1 MRIAPALPALACVLA
16 LASVPVLTGCGL
28 GAGSTP
34 GAVRLIVTR
43 DFGEHVLHL
52 AAHPRISGQETVMS
66 LLLRNYSVNTRY
78 GGGFVQGIAGLGGGE
93 AHGRPVDWF
102 YYVNG
107 VEAPKGAAA
116 TDVHPGDHIWWDLH
130 DWSQTQDI
138 PAVVG
143 SYPEPFL
150 HGIGGKRLPVRVEC
164 AEQGAACQT
173 VSARLHAA
181 GVPSGTSA
189 LSGGGG
195 AQLLR
200 IVVGPWSA
208 LRGAPD
214 VAAIGRGPRD
224 SGVYATFGA
233 GGSTLTLLDQDGR
246 AVRTLG
252 AGAGLVAATR
262 GGSESTVWA
271 VTGTDSTGVE
281 RAAGALS
288 EASLR
293 NHFALAVTPEGAGAP
308 LPAVA
313 P

>member
-1 MRIAPALPALACVLA
+1 VRVAPALPALACVLA
-16 LASVPVLTGCGL
+16 LACVPLLSGCGL
-28 GAGSTP
+28 GAGKTP
-34 GAVRLIVTR
+34 GAVRLVVTR

-52 AAHPRISGQETVMS
+52 AAHPHVSGQETVMS
-66 LLLRNYSVNTRY
+66 LLLRNYGVKTRY
-78 GGGFVQGIAGLGGGE
+78 GGGFVESIGGLAGGE
-93 AHGRPVDWF
+93 THGQPVDWF

-107 VEAPKGAAA
+107 VEAAKGAAS

-143 SYPEPFL
+143 AWPEPFV
-150 HGIGGKRLPVRVEC
+150 HGVAGKRLPVRVEC
-164 AEQGAACQT
+164 AEQGIACQT

-189 LSGGGG
+189 LSAGGG
-195 AQLLR
+195 AQILR
-200 IVVGPWSA
+200 ILVGPWRA

-214 VAAIGRGPRD
+214 IGAIERGPRE
-224 SGVYATFGA
+224 SGVYATFGS
-233 GGSTLTLLDQDGR
+233 GGSTLTLLDQDGHT
-246 AVRTLG
+246 VRTLG

-271 VTGTDSTGVE
+271 VTGTDKAGVE
-281 RAAGALS
+281 RAAGTLS
-288 EASLR
+288 EQSLR
-293 NHFALAVTPEGAGAP
+293 NRFALAVTPEGTPTP